1 MTEIQSNE
9 STTAAIIACAGYL
22 ASHDI
27 DPRNIA
33 VSSYDEEDTGKRMVW
48 VSATV
53 PIAWLLMWDDCTR
66 KELTAPSGGGE
77 PVAWLEVHT
86 DVSGYRLYLASDH
99 LTPAD
104 VPDPD
109 EPLAGSIMIE
119 HRRFALD
126 TERECHHLDSYD
138 AGRL

>member
-1 MTEIQSNE
+1 MKIQSNE

-22 ASHDI
+22 ASYDI
-27 DPRNIA
+27 DPRSMS
-33 VSSYDEEDTGKRMVW
+33 VSSYADPSTGKRVVW

-53 PIAWLLMWDDCTR
+53 PVAWLLMWDECAR
-66 KELTAPSGGGE
+66 RELGADQSGNGE
-77 PVAWLEVHT
+77 PVAWLEVRT
-86 DVSGYRLYLASDH
+86 EVSGFGLYLASDH

-109 EPLAGSIMIE
+109 APID
-119 HRRFALD
+119 LD